1 MRNLGPVNQL
11 QPSMDDC
18 KPKKRLTQGH
28 RHNFPTQ
35 LPVHSS
41 MIPD

>member
-1 MRNLGPVNQL
+1 MRNLGPVNQHP
-11 QPSMDDC
+11 PSMDDC
-18 KPKKRLTQGH
+18 KPKKRLMQGH
-28 RHNFPTQ
+28 RHNFLTQ